1 MMTKEFEKEKSNEA
15 LIILDACNHPSS
27 HPLLFDVSIEICHS
41 LFHVMAKQIDH
52 IGLLSI
58 GEKSIFFPVQQTS
71 KISVIQHHLTKVQ
84 QTGNNFS
91 LYFQRERSE
100 ERRVGKDFSFC

>member
-71 KISVIQHHLTKVQ
+71 
-84 QTGNNFS
+84 
-91 LYFQRERSE
+91 RSE
-100 ERRVGKDFSFC
+100 ERRVGKVGRSRCVWCREREKASR